1 MIVTTEMLEEY
12 VIFPEFLREFKTS
25 MTAKLIY
32 SVIMTEAMK
41 GKMTDEQGRL
51 YMEIS
56 TEKLAGQIGKSKP
69 SVKTHLR
76 TLSDVGLIQSE
87 NLCWQA
93 KLLALNLL
101 ALDSGDYETAVLAQ
115 RTGLTE
121 GEVDAAAEQLVKAG
135 YMDRTAYGFYFK
147 EAAV

>member
-1 MIVTTEMLEEY
+1 MIVTNEMLEEY
-12 VIFPEFLREFKTS
+12 VIFPEFLREFKIS

-69 SVKTHLR
+69 SVKAHLR
-76 TLSDVGLIQSE
+76 TLSDVGLIERKPQTTRIYP
-87 NLCWQA
+87 
-93 KLLALNLL
+93 KKPV
-101 ALDSGDYETAVLAQ
+101 SGE
-115 RTGLTE
+115 
-121 GEVDAAAEQLVKAG
+121 K
-135 YMDRTAYGFYFK
+135 K
-147 EAAV
+147 SI